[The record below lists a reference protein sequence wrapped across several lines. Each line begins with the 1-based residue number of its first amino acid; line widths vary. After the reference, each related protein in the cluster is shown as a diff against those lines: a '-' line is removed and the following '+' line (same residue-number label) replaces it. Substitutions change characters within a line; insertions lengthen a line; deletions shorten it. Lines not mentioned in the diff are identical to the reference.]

1 MLKYKGKEY
10 RNLEEQVQKNLDD
23 IQGLKT
29 GIKIEK
35 SITLE
40 QLPDYTVS
48 SHLGQYF
55 LVTDDN
61 EKHLYLITLNH
72 EDSVIA
78 EDLGEYPARGP
89 QGIQGI
95 QGPKGEP
102 GESIRG
108 PQGIQGEQGVR
119 GRPGEGWADLDEIDA
134 TPYTPTFT
142 EQANDIKVE
151 TSANLTTNAGTP
163 DEEIKVISLKFEVPP
178 TNANP
183 IMYANIF
190 RGKNLGSV
198 VTDAQKTAIQDGTF
212 KDLFIGD
219 YWVINGITWRIAD
232 MDYFYQVGDY
242 AHAFTKHHLV
252 MIPDEILYSYVMNDS
267 ATTNGGYV
275 GSKMYT
281 TGLEQAKTAINL
293 SFGSLVQTHRDSL
306 INGTEDGRPT
316 QSTWRNSTVE
326 LMNEIMVYGCH
337 IRGAMGTGELMSRNY
352 TTAKKQLSIF
362 RLNPKMLNKRQNIWL
377 RDIIS
382 SYAFASVGSYGDA
395 SGGSADSS
403 LGVRPYFVI
412 G

>member
-35 SITLE
+35 SITLA

-95 QGPKGEP
+95 QGPQGEP
-102 GESIRG
+102 GKSIRG

-119 GRPGEGWADLDEIDA
+119 GRPGEGWSVLDEIDA

-142 EQANDIKVE
+142 EQADDVKVE
-151 TSANLTTNAGTP
+151 TSADLKTNVGTP
-163 DEEIKVISLKFEVPP
+163 DEETKVISLKFEVPP

-232 MDYFYQVGDY
+232 MDYFYNVGIT
-242 AHAFTKHHLV
+242 AFTKHHLV
-252 MIPDEILYSYVMNDS
+252 MIPDEVLYLDVMNDS
-267 ATTNGGYV
+267 ATTEGGYV

-281 TGLEQAKTAINL
+281 TGLEQAKIAINS
-293 SFGSLVQTHRDSL
+293 SFGSLVQTHKDCL
-306 INGTEDGRPT
+306 INATENGRPT
-316 QSTWRNSTVE
+316 QFDWVNSTVE
-326 LMNEIMVYGCH
+326 LMNEIMVYGCC
-337 IRGAMGTGELMSRNY
+337 IRGAMGTGTLQARNY

-377 RDIIS
+377 RDINS
-382 SYAFASVGSYGDA
+382 SFAFASVGSYGDA
-395 SGGSADSS
+395 SGGIANTS
-403 LGVRPYFVI
+403 LGIRPYFVI